1 MGLVVQQSYG
11 GWTISCLEN
20 RKFSGEWVKNFER
33 SSRSGLVNVR
43 VLFARV
49 KGDNAVTSM
58 YTEDTELG
66 EKLMQRIM

>member
-33 SSRSGLVNVR
+33 SSRSSLVNVH
-43 VLFARV
+43 VLFAQV
-49 KGDNAVTSM
+49 KGENAVPSM
-58 YTEDTELG
+58 YTEDMELG
-66 EKLMQRIM
+66 EELM